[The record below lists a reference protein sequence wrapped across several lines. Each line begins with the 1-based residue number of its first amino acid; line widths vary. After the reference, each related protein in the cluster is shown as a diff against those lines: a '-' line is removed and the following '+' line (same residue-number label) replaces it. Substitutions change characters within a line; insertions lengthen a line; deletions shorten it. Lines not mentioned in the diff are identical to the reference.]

1 MKFQQIYLA
10 SASPRRR
17 LLLEQIGVPFVC
29 LTVDVDETIL
39 PNENASEYAKRLAIA
54 KASAGWHS
62 PQRTEQM
69 PVLGA
74 DTIVVCDGVILGKP
88 RDEADAVA
96 TLLQLAGKRHE
107 VITAVALVKGDRL
120 TTAISVSTVLFRE
133 ITENEAHAY
142 WASGEPCD
150 KAGSYGIQ
158 GIAAIFI
165 KEISGSHSGIMGLPL
180 FETAELLL
188 GRG

>member
-1 MKFQQIYLA
+1 MKYQQIYLA

-17 LLLEQIGVPFVC
+17 LLLEQIDVQFEC
-29 LTVDVDETIL
+29 LAVSVDEKIL
-39 PNENASEYAKRLAIA
+39 PNENATEYALRLAVA
-54 KASAGWHS
+54 KAQAGWDS
-62 PQRTEQM
+62 ALRLRDK

-88 RDEADAVA
+88 KDENDAVE
-96 TLLQLAGKRHE
+96 TLLMLSGKRHE
-107 VITAVALVKGDRL
+107 VITAIALVKGDRID
-120 TTAISVSTVLFRE
+120 TAISVSTVLFRD
-133 ITENEAHAY
+133 ITREEAHDY

-180 FETAELLL
+180 YETANLLQSI
-188 GRG
+188 